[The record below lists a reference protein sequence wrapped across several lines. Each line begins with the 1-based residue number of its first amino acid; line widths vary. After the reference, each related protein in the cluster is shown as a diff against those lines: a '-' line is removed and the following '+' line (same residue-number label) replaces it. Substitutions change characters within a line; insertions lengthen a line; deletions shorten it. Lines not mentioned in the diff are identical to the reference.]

1 MKTIALKLT
10 FQDEKGSL
18 EMIISEYPEITCDG
32 QFLIFT
38 DDDGQDHKVNTA
50 DMFSIEAVK
59 VDF

>member
-1 MKTIALKLT
+1 
-10 FQDEKGSL
+10 
-18 EMIISEYPEITCDG
+18 MIISEYPEITCDG